1 MKKPICEVKKCL
13 LDDRE
18 DDISQYIEDEI
29 LALIQRLELKNPDV
43 HLGCLQMMVKRHL
56 EYQSTKILV
65 DLVDKYKRAQ
75 KELRISQ

>member
-1 MKKPICEVKKCL
+1 MTKPICEVKRCL

-18 DDISQYIEDEI
+18 EDISQYIEDEI

-65 DLVDKYKRAQ
+65 DLVDKYKSAE
-75 KELRISQ
+75 KELSIS

>member
-1 MKKPICEVKKCL
+1 MTKPICEVKRCL

-18 DDISQYIEDEI
+18 EDISQYIEDEI

-43 HLGCLQMMVKRHL
+43 HLGCLQIMVKRHL
-56 EYQSTKILV
+56 EYQATKILV
-65 DLVDKYKRAQ
+65 DLTDKYKRAQ